1 MSCAKQTY
9 FFPQLSV
16 SHTAFFIFYFSWM
29 VYSKPS
35 VGLLFLLH
43 SLSWNFDNLTIWLCT
58 SSVLRHQF
66 RTDLHLVLRLWIFG
80 GTSRMGADRTYI
92 IVSTPEYFFPIQ
104 TQKPYNGKWMFS
116 SMFFLTLLN
125 WLHCWDL
132 LYLGDWRR
140 NITFSLT
147 FVSLR
152 KGCDKN

>member
-92 IVSTPEYFFPIQ
+92 IVSTPEYFFPYSNSETIQ
-104 TQKPYNGKWMFS
+104 WKMNV
-116 SMFFLTLLN
+116 FFHVFPHTLKLTALL
-125 WLHCWDL
+125 
-132 LYLGDWRR
+132 R
-140 NITFSLT
+140 
-147 FVSLR
+147 FVVFGGLEE
-152 KGCDKN
+152 KYFFFFDFCFT